1 MNKESYNLL
10 LVDDHQLVIDG
21 IKSMLTGDKKYIV
34 KNIATN
40 GQQALDIIK
49 SNPSSFDIVIT
60 DITMPLM
67 NGIELCKHIKDEFD
81 NIQVIVLSMHNSVGI
96 VKEAIAADADGY
108 MLKNIGQDE
117 FLFGLNKLVEDGS
130 YYSQEISPVIFNQ
143 YNRNKIESPSVNLS
157 PREKEIL
164 NLISQELTSKE
175 IADKLFISKQTVDT
189 HRINIMQKTNSK
201 SVVGLIKYAIQAG
214 ISG

>member
-1 MNKESYNLL
+1 MNKETYNLL

-21 IKSMLTGDKKYIV
+21 IKSMLSDDKRYLV

-49 SNPSSFDIVIT
+49 NSPESFDIVIT

-67 NGIELCKHIKDEFD
+67 NGIELCKNIKEEFASL
-81 NIQVIVLSMHNSVGI
+81 QVMVLSMHNSVGI
-96 VKEAIAADADGY
+96 IKEAIAADADGY

-117 FLFGLNKLVEDGS
+117 FLFGLTKLVEDGS
-130 YYSQEISPVIFNQ
+130 YYSQEIAPIIFKQYHRSKQDSPVI
-143 YNRNKIESPSVNLS
+143 NLS

-164 NLISQELTSKE
+164 SLIFLELTSKE

>member
-21 IKSMLTGDKKYIV
+21 IKSMLSDDKRYVV

-49 SNPSSFDIVIT
+49 NSPESFDIVIT

-67 NGIELCKHIKDEFD
+67 NGIELCKLIKEEFASL
-81 NIQVIVLSMHNSVGI
+81 QVVVLSMHNSVGI
-96 VKEAIAADADGY
+96 VKDAIAADADGY

-117 FLFGLNKLVEDGS
+117 FLFGLTKLVEDGS
-130 YYSQEISPVIFNQ
+130 YYSQEIVPMIFNQ
-143 YNRNKIESPSVNLS
+143 YQRNKVDSPVINLS

-164 NLISQELTSKE
+164 SLISLELTSKE